1 MPEMTKRAKDK
12 VTLYAEVPPSV
23 KADMEELAEQNN
35 RSLAGE
41 VVTALQRYIAQEKAR
56 AREEKGKGK

>member
-1 MPEMTKRAKDK
+1 
-12 VTLYAEVPPSV
+12 V
-23 KADMEELAEQNN
+23 NG

-56 AREEKGKGK
+56 AREEMGAK